1 MLALLGYCM
10 VAVFMALIMTKRMSA
25 LLALI
30 IVPIIFAL
38 IGGFYTGIGDMML
51 EGIKQV
57 APTGVMLVFA
67 ILYFG
72 IRLMQACLKSALCIK
87 MGSCLFTI
95 YDYCCHFIWCYFD
108 LMISCSDWRIL
119 VFSPRI

>member
-1 MLALLGYCM
+1 
-10 VAVFMALIMTKRMSA
+10 
-25 LLALI
+25 
-30 IVPIIFAL
+30 
-38 IGGFYTGIGDMML
+38 ML

-95 YDYCCHFIWCYFD
+95 NDYCCDCIWRYFD
-108 LMISCSDWRIL
+108 LI
-119 VFSPRI
+119 